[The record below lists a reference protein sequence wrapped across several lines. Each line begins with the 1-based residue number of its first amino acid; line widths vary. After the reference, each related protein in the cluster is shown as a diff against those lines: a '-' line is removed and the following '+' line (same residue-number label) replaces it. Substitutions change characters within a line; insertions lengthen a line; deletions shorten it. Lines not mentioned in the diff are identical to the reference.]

1 YGPGV
6 VLFERVCGRVP
17 FEGAS
22 SSSTALAR
30 LHSDPQRPRLVRP
43 GIPRELEAIT
53 MRLLARSP
61 DDRYATAG
69 EARAALLGAGGRAAR
84 RPARSPADRYAPA
97 GEARAALLGAGADDG
112 PTTGDTTVV
121 ESGRAGADA
130 RSVATAGAT
139 GHLPPP
145 PMAPPTPLGT
155 SAVP

>member
-69 EARAALLGAGGRAAR
+69 EARAALLGAG
-84 RPARSPADRYAPA
+84 
-97 GEARAALLGAGADDG
+97 ADDG
-112 PTTGDTTVV
+112 PTTGDT
-121 ESGRAGADA
+121 SARGAGRAGPAA
-130 RSVATAGAT
+130 PTGA
-139 GHLPPP
+139 
-145 PMAPPTPLGT
+145 A
-155 SAVP
+155 A